1 MTCTVAHDFPLAFH
15 PVNWCKHYDS
25 GAECR
30 MSSML
35 MWSHLTRHLGHLNLS
50 WPSRNVSS
58 RCSEQLL
65 HVFFSST
72 GYMKMTAAFLF
83 LTQALGTLGT
93 DIQFTGDKYCRFS
106 SVCLDLNT
114 PLHLQFLMI
123 MSWFKVLWSENLF
136 FLYKVNFIF
145 LELCNMR
152 QINTMQCFLYCFS
165 LITSAYWIS
174 FQLNSVLI
182 SALQITVSIWNCFML
197 ENNTPE

>member
-1 MTCTVAHDFPLAFH
+1 MIRELSVAWAPCLCGVTWLKSLRSLKPALTIKECKIQVLWTTVT
-15 PVNWCKHYDS
+15 Y
-25 GAECR
+25 
-30 MSSML
+30 M
-35 MWSHLTRHLGHLNLS
+35 
-50 WPSRNVSS
+50 
-58 RCSEQLL
+58 
-65 HVFFSST
+65 FSST

-83 LTQALGTLGT
+83 LTQALGSLGT
-93 DIQFTGDKYCRFS
+93 DIQFIGNKYCRFS
-106 SVCLDLNT
+106 SVWLDSNT

-136 FLYKVNFIF
+136 FLHKVNFIF
-145 LELCNMR
+145 LKLCNMR
-152 QINTMQCFLYCFS
+152 QINIMQCSLYCFS